1 MYLEVEKTNNKE
13 EKDMSRA
20 EETAKKMIQ
29 GLSNTELFDQWE
41 LTSKINDE
49 NISTVRGWLM
59 DEIEIRFPEAFDK
72 WLDTDAEDGTLR
84 TYCI

>member
-1 MYLEVEKTNNKE
+1 MK
-13 EKDMSRA
+13 A

-29 GLSNTELFDQWE
+29 GLSNTELFDHWE

-49 NISTVRGWLM
+49 NIPTVRGWLM
-59 DEIEIRFPEAFDK
+59 DEIKVRFPEAFDR
-72 WLDTDAEDGTLR
+72 WLDTDAEDETLR